1 MLDRKYL
8 VISLVYAVMGLL
20 LGIYMAEARNH
31 SLMVVHAH
39 MMLLG
44 FVVSFIY
51 AVIYKNWLP
60 RAFGPLALAQFSLH
74 QVSTLVLISGL
85 FLLYKQMAPEPV
97 LGPILGVSSLGVL
110 ISLLLMIVLVLKEKS
125 VRAAEYALT

>member
-20 LGIYMAEARNH
+20 MGIYMAAAKNH
-31 SLMVVHAH
+31 SLLVVHAH

-51 AVIYKNWLP
+51 AVIYKNWLL
-60 RAFGPLALAQFSLH
+60 RTSGAIAIAQFCLH
-74 QVSTLVLISGL
+74 QVSALVMIVGL
-85 FLLYKQMAPEPV
+85 FLLYARIAPEPV
-97 LGPILGVSSLGVL
+97 VGPVLGVSSIGVL
-110 ISLLLMIVLVLKEKS
+110 LGMLLMVVLVVKEKP
-125 VRAAEYALT
+125 VRAANYISG

>member
-1 MLDRKYL
+1 MFDRKYL
-8 VISLVYAVMGLL
+8 VISLFYAVVGLL
-20 LGIYMAEARNH
+20 LGVYMAEARNH

-85 FLLYKQMAPEPV
+85 FLLYKQMASEPV